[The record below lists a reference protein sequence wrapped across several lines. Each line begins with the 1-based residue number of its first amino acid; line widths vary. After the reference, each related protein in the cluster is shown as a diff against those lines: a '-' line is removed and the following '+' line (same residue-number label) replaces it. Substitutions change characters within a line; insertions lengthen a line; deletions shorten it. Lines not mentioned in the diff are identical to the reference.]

1 MSDDIKNLLDIQDEY
16 IYFEKNSTENKE
28 FKGKTSKF
36 ITGTLTY
43 HSSCCENYGIKNEN
57 YTVYKNGTKT
67 SRITLPIAGIY
78 PTYLNLKKQRFFY
91 KACNSNFIA
100 KTSIVEENCFIS
112 DNTKTKAFIKSAEAQ
127 SLKDIANDCYASP
140 ITVKRI
146 IYQQGSK
153 SI

>member
-1 MSDDIKNLLDIQDEY
+1 MSNDINLYKSLLDIQDEN

-43 HSSCCENYGIKNEN
+43 QPSCCENCGVKNAN

-78 PTYLNLKKQRFFY
+78 PTYLNLKKQRLFC
-91 KACNSNFIA
+91 KACNSSLIA
-100 KTSIVEENCFIS
+100 KTSVYGN
-112 DNTKTKAFIKSAEAQ
+112 IKVHSNAA
-127 SLKDIANDCYASP
+127 
-140 ITVKRI
+140 
-146 IYQQGSK
+146 
-153 SI
+153 